1 MPSLEGRLSETFA
14 PTPKTRPYEL
24 VAFPA
29 QTGFDSRLLSEIPPL
44 FACLPPPGSSPDA
57 VLEGFLRYASELGL
71 TLYPHQEEAILAVM
85 SGSHVIV
92 HTPTGSGKSLIAT
105 AVHFK
110 ALAEGRRSFYTC
122 PIKALVSEKFFA
134 LCRELGPE
142 RVGMMTGDA
151 SVNRDANV
159 ICCTAEILANIA
171 LRGGADAPVDSVVM
185 DEFHYFSDKER
196 GVAWQVPLL
205 TLPQAR
211 FVLMSATLGDVSAF
225 EELLSRRT
233 GVEVV
238 TVRSASRPVP
248 LEFSY
253 EEKLLQEATHTLVSS
268 GRAPVYV
275 VNFTQ
280 RGAAEAAQNLLSL
293 DYCTKEEKKQIAEA
307 LRGESFKSPHGK
319 DIQKLLRHGIGLHHA
334 GLLPRYRLLVEKLCQ
349 RGLLKIIC
357 GTDTLGVGVNV
368 PIRTVLFTK
377 LCKYDGEKV
386 RLLSVRDFQQ
396 IAGRAGR
403 KGFDERGYVVALAPE
418 HAVENLRLEAKAAT
432 QGRKK
437 FVRKKAP
444 EWGYVPWD
452 RATFERLTGGQP
464 EPLTS
469 RFEVSHGMLL
479 SVLGR
484 PEGGCR
490 AMKNLV
496 RESLEPP
503 PRQRQHKKRAIEL
516 LRSLWQ
522 AGIVELRSAAEGG
535 GIRLHAELQEDFSLL
550 QALGLYVVD
559 AIERLDSESPSY
571 ALDVLGLV
579 ESVIDDPE
587 PILRAQV
594 DKLKTEKLAELKAA
608 GVEYDDRMA
617 ELEKIEHPKPNLE
630 FLESAFRTFA
640 ADHPWVARES
650 LQPKS
655 VAREMVE
662 TLQPFGGYVKEYG
675 LARSEGLLL
684 RYLSEVYKT
693 LAQTIP
699 EGARTPELEDVT
711 RYLGT
716 LVRSVD
722 SSLLDEWERL
732 KHPEKLLTEPDAE
745 LEEPEH
751 DFTRDRRA
759 FTALVRNLAFSL
771 VRALAD
777 RDYESFLDLV
787 EQRGD
792 TELTPADL
800 ERTLRPLFEGG
811 EAIRIDA
818 EARSP
823 RHLSLEMGEQAWQ
836 LRQALLSGE
845 DVSEYAIVGS
855 VDLLRS
861 RAERRVVLVLEG
873 VTTGGSAS

>member
-1 MPSLEGRLSETFA
+1 MVSGYGA
-14 PTPKTRPYEL
+14 AAL
-24 VAFPA
+24 VAA
-29 QTGFDSRLLSEIPPL
+29 APL
-44 FACLPPPGSSPDA
+44 FDCLPPPDSGPDA
-57 VLEGFLRYASELGL
+57 VLEGFLRYTSTLGL
-71 TLYPHQEEAILAVM
+71 SLYPHQEEAILALL

-105 AVHFK
+105 ASHFK
-110 ALAEGRRSFYTC
+110 ALAEGRRSYYTC

-151 SVNRDANV
+151 TVNRDASI

-171 LRGGADAPVDSVVM
+171 LAKGKDADVDYVVM

-205 TLPQAR
+205 TLPRSR

-225 EELLSRRT
+225 ETLLRRQT
-233 GVEVV
+233 GVEVT
-238 TVRSASRPVP
+238 TVRSAARPVP

-253 EEKLLQEATHTLVSS
+253 EEKHLQEATQTLVGS

-275 VNFTQ
+275 VSFTQ
-280 RGAAEAAQNLLSL
+280 RGAAEAAQDLLSL
-293 DYCTKEEKKQIAEA
+293 DYCTKDEKKTIADA
-307 LRGESFKSPHGK
+307 LRGESFKSPNGK

-349 RGLLKIIC
+349 RGLLKIIS

-403 KGFDERGYVVALAPE
+403 KGFDERGFVVALAPE
-418 HAVENLRLEAKAAT
+418 HAVENLRLEAKASS

-437 FVRKKAP
+437 FTRKKP
-444 EWGYVPWD
+444 PDWGYVPWD
-452 RATFERLTGGQP
+452 RAAFERLSTGVP

-479 SVLGR
+479 GVLGR
-484 PEGGCR
+484 PTGGCR
-490 AMKNLV
+490 AMKSLV
-496 RESLEPP
+496 KDSLESPAQK
-503 PRQRQHKKRAIEL
+503 RKHKKRAFEL
-516 LRSLWQ
+516 LRSLLQ
-522 AGIVELRSAAEGG
+522 AGIVEFRSAAEGG
-535 GIRLHAELQEDFSLL
+535 GVRLHAELQDDFSLL
-550 QALGLYVVD
+550 QTLGLFIVD
-559 AIERLDSESPSY
+559 AIERLAKDSPSY

-579 ESVIDDPE
+579 ESVIEDPE
-587 PILRAQV
+587 VILRAQV

-608 GVEYDDRMA
+608 GVEYDERMA
-617 ELEKIEHPKPNLE
+617 ELDKIEHPQPNGE
-630 FLESAFRTFA
+630 FLATAFQAFA
-640 ADHPWVARES
+640 ADHPWVSRES
-650 LQPKS
+650 LKPKS
-655 VAREMVE
+655 IAREMVE
-662 TLQPFGGYVKEYG
+662 NLQPFGGYVKEYG

-693 LAQTIP
+693 LVQTIP
-699 EGARTPELEDVT
+699 DAARTVELDDAT
-711 RYLGT
+711 GYLGT
-716 LVRSVD
+716 LVRGVD

-732 KHPEKLLTEPDAE
+732 RHPEREPRTEDHDEP
-745 LEEPEH
+745 EPEH

-759 FTALVRNLAFSL
+759 FTALIRNLAFSL
-771 VRALAD
+771 VRALAA
-777 RDYESFLDLV
+777 RDYETFLDLV
-787 EQRGD
+787 EPAAG
-792 TELTPADL
+792 EGFTPLDV
-800 ERTLRPLFEGG
+800 ERALRPLHEAG
-811 EAIRIDA
+811 EAIRLDA

-823 RHLSLEMGEQAWQ
+823 RHLTVTAGDEYWSI
-836 LRQALLSGE
+836 RQALLVGDE
-845 DVSEYAIVGS
+845 VSEFAVSGR
-855 VDLLRS
+855 VDLARS
-861 RAERRVVLVLEG
+861 RSARRVVLLLDTVG
-873 VTTGGSAS
+873 AG